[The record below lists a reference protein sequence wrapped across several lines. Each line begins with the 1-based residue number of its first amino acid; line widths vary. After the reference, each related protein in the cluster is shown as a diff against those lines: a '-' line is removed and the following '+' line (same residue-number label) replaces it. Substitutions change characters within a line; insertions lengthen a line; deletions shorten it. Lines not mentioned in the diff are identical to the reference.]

1 MKIHFK
7 KIGYSLLVLFAMLV
21 FMPFTAHAYAFNKT
35 VDMQKIAEE
44 KYFFN
49 GEDMADYSDIEDYV
63 VYHKF
68 SVSKTALI
76 EIYGDSYY
84 FAGSYW
90 ADKMHGDFALCNS
103 DKKVIMNIKD
113 YSESE
118 KEDKHALLGL
128 FLFSGKAWNLLSQVY
143 WI

>member
-1 MKIHFK
+1 MKIQFK

-76 EIYGDSYY
+76 EFMEIPTISQNHIGLIKCMGTLH
-84 FAGSYW
+84 F
-90 ADKMHGDFALCNS
+90 
-103 DKKVIMNIKD
+103 VIVTRK
-113 YSESE
+113 
-118 KEDKHALLGL
+118 
-128 FLFSGKAWNLLSQVY
+128 
-143 WI
+143 